1 QSANLGREQDR
12 LGLGPLA
19 LESLRIQVANLA
31 DDHVHRPMVPVVR
44 ELISLRDEIF
54 RQLERPHPGQARE
67 LYLLAGV
74 ACAVLGHASGNL
86 GFLSAAHDQAQTA
99 VICADRAGYP
109 PLAAW
114 AYGVR
119 ALQCEWNGRPRE
131 ALGLVARALKAIDAG
146 PHRGPNTAWLAAI
159 EARAWARLGHRDAA
173 RESLATSTQAAERV
187 PDDGDHLEGIGGIVT
202 FPPAKHRYYAAVVSR
217 RCQDLTRA
225 EQYARDAVERYVGG
239 PAVARS
245 YGDEAL
251 ARVELAIARA
261 GGDRPD
267 PEGAASALRQTRD
280 LLGHTRI
287 AAVAEPLRELGQL
300 LSMPKLRAAAL
311 AGQLRDEVR
320 HLLGPR
326 RPPAAQWTN

>member
-159 EARAWARLGHRDAA
+159 EARHGPGWGTGTRPGSRWPPPPRPPSAFPTT
-173 RESLATSTQAAERV
+173 ATTSRASVASS
-187 PDDGDHLEGIGGIVT
+187 P
-202 FPPAKHRYYAAVVSR
+202 SR
-217 RCQDLTRA
+217 RPSTA
-225 EQYARDAVERYVGG
+225 
-239 PAVARS
+239 
-245 YGDEAL
+245 
-251 ARVELAIARA
+251 
-261 GGDRPD
+261 
-267 PEGAASALRQTRD
+267 T
-280 LLGHTRI
+280 T
-287 AAVAEPLRELGQL
+287 
-300 LSMPKLRAAAL
+300 
-311 AGQLRDEVR
+311 
-320 HLLGPR
+320 PR
-326 RPPAAQWTN
+326 W